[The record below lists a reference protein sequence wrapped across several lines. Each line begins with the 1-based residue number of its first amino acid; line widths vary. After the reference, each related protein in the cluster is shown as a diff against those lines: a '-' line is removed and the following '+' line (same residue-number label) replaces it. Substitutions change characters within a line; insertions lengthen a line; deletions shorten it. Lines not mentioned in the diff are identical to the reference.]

1 MLGIGVL
8 SEFYLGS
15 EDILPEASVG
25 MSYGL
30 EGLVCA
36 STYAEDGSLEEAKRW
51 VQGYGGVVRK
61 VGAWAHR

>member
-1 MLGIGVL
+1 MLRVGVL

-30 EGLVCA
+30 EGLVCP
-36 STYAEDGSLEEAKRW
+36 STYAEDCSLEEAKRW